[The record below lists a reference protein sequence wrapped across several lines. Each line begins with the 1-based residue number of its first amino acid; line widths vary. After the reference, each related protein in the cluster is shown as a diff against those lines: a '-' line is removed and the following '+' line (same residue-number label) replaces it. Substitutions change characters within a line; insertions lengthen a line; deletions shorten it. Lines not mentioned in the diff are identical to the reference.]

1 MTHPHDRI
9 SNQAAAEL
17 FTLAARLQAQRQHEY
32 SSTELMQ
39 AGVEADLSPEILQ
52 EALQQMQAKQ
62 QQDQHHRRLR
72 YMVGS
77 GIAGAAIAISG
88 LWAYQTIAKALSH
101 RNNLPQATLE
111 QADRLT
117 TAPDPQPPV
126 ENDSSSFTGI
136 VEQYLLNPEGRVD
149 GLLLKNG
156 LEVKFPLH
164 LSDRLTRFITPGTEV
179 SITGAAGSASRFGQE
194 VRAMQIVDRK
204 TQQAIVDQPPD
215 EPPQPLRSS
224 NYSTFSTAG
233 TIQHWLVGHR
243 GELHGLIL
251 SSKVQIKFPPHVG
264 DQLSR
269 TVQIGD
275 RIQAQGFG
283 TRNQYGQILQATALT
298 VNGQLLSMA
307 PVQPKAPLPQP

>member
-117 TAPDPQPPV
+117 TVQIP
-126 ENDSSSFTGI
+126 NRLSKMI
-136 VEQYLLNPEGRVD
+136 HR
-149 GLLLKNG
+149 
-156 LEVKFPLH
+156 H
-164 LSDRLTRFITPGTEV
+164 L
-179 SITGAAGSASRFGQE
+179 
-194 VRAMQIVDRK
+194 RA
-204 TQQAIVDQPPD
+204 
-215 EPPQPLRSS
+215 SS
-224 NYSTFSTAG
+224 NSIFST
-233 TIQHWLVGHR
+233 Q
-243 GELHGLIL
+243 
-251 SSKVQIKFPPHVG
+251 KVEWM
-264 DQLSR
+264 DCC
-269 TVQIGD
+269 
-275 RIQAQGFG
+275 
-283 TRNQYGQILQATALT
+283 
-298 VNGQLLSMA
+298 
-307 PVQPKAPLPQP
+307 